1 MKMQLFILSIAIF
14 LSLSAGNPYAQRMSV
29 FSEEVDLTDQE
40 SLEINLKLNGGK
52 VWFTK
57 SPYDKLFMIEV
68 EYNSEEMRPRFR
80 YDEDDPSL
88 SFRLLSKDEEFEE
101 NDGISIEFDDDDLS
115 IGLSSVKKTSWD
127 LKFTD
132 KVPLKIN
139 LFAGAT
145 KGNFDFTGMMISS
158 LNIETGA
165 SKTFISFDEP
175 NPIRMSEFNISLGLA
190 KFRGKHLLNANF
202 EEMTIEGGL
211 GKSTLDFT
219 GETTEQ
225 CYVQIEL
232 GISSTII
239 ILPRNIGVKI
249 YADVSAFTSFD
260 TNDLIEV
267 EDDVYESPNW
277 GETEGELVID
287 IEASIGFVEFIFE
300 D

>member
-1 MKMQLFILSIAIF
+1 MKIYLTILSIAIF
-14 LSLSAGNPYAQRMSV
+14 LSLITGNTYAQRMSV

-52 VWFTK
+52 VWFTR

-68 EYNSEEMRPRFR
+68 EYNSAEMKAKYR
-80 YDEDDPSL
+80 YNEDEPSL
-88 SFRLLSKDEEFEE
+88 SFRLQSKNESYDNDDEFE
-101 NDGISIEFDDDDLS
+101 FDFDEDDVS

-132 KVPLKIN
+132 KLPLDIN
-139 LFAGAT
+139 LSSGAT
-145 KGNFDFTGMMISS
+145 KGNFDFTGMMISY
-158 LNIETGA
+158 LNIVTGA

-175 NPIRMSEFNISLGLA
+175 NPIRMSEFNLSLGLA

-202 EEMTIEGGL
+202 EEMTVDGGL

-219 GETTEQ
+219 GETTNRSN
-225 CYVQIEL
+225 VQMDL
-232 GISSTII
+232 GLSSTVI
-239 ILPRNIGVKI
+239 ILPRNVGVKI
-249 YADVSAFTSFD
+249 YADVSPFTSFD
-260 TNDLIEV
+260 TDELIEV
-267 EDDVYESPNW
+267 GNDVYESPNW
-277 GETEGELVID
+277 GETDGELVME